1 MLTTM
6 TRYWWLMALRGAFAV
21 LFGFAAILWP
31 GIAFTTLVLLFG
43 AFAFASGVITT
54 WTALSLR
61 KQKENWTTFLI
72 QGLCNLAIGLIAL
85 FWPFVTA
92 GAIILLIAAWAL
104 ISGLIEVA
112 AALRLRRE
120 IENEWMMILSGGL
133 SILLGLLFG
142 MFPAAGIWVVTWLIG
157 VFAVV
162 IGVALIQLALRLR
175 RMHGQAAA

>member
-6 TRYWWLMALRGAFAV
+6 THYWWLMVLRGALAI
-21 LFGFAAILWP
+21 LFGIAAILWP
-31 GIAFTTLVLLFG
+31 GIAFATLVLLFG

-61 KQKENWTTFLI
+61 KRNENWMAFLI
-72 QGLCNLAIGLIAL
+72 QGLFGLAIGLIAL

-104 ISGLIEVA
+104 ITGLIEVA

-120 IENEWMMILSGGL
+120 IENEWMLILSGAL
-133 SILLGLLFG
+133 SMLLGLMFAF
-142 MFPAAGIWVVTWLIG
+142 FPAAGIWVVTWFIG
-157 VFAVV
+157 VYAVV
-162 IGVALIQLALRLR
+162 GGVALIQLGLRLR
-175 RMHGQAAA
+175 RMRGAA